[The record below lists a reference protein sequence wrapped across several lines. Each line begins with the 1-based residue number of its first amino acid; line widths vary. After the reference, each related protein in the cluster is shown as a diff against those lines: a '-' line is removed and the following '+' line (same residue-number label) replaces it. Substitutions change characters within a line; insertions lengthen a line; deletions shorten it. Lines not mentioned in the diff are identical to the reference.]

1 MTIYRIQAP
10 NGLTYE
16 IEGPEGATKE
26 EVAMAVMAKSP
37 EAGKPFKEAGAS
49 FGDTAVAG
57 LQSAVGAA
65 KSTLQGFGA
74 EAPGVETL
82 SNLQKGVWGQLYTP
96 ERQAEQARRDALE
109 KAAAK
114 SGSTLE
120 EIKASAAGVT
130 EAPIQATASAVGSSV
145 PTIALAMGAAALAVP
160 AAAVLGLGGAAAIA
174 FAGAVGICH
183 QIYPWCFARRGF
195 RQRFHLRCSQRRSC
209 QAIP

>member
-16 IEGPEGATKE
+16 IEGPEGASKE
-26 EVAMAVMAKSP
+26 DVAMAVMAKNP
-37 EAGKPFKEAGAS
+37 DAGKPFKEAGAS

-57 LQSAVGAA
+57 LQSAVGTA

-82 SNLQKGVWGQLYTP
+82 GNLQKGLAQLYTP

-109 KAAAK
+109 KAAAR

-130 EAPIQATASAVGSSV
+130 EAPIQATAC
-145 PTIALAMGAAALAVP
+145 VP
-160 AAAVLGLGGAAAIA
+160 AGQ
-174 FAGAVGICH
+174 C
-183 QIYPWCFARRGF
+183 YPASAQPRANAPEHEPAQERG
-195 RQRFHLRCSQRRSC
+195 RTGPWPLSL
-209 QAIP
+209 